1 MTILNHIDDK
11 TLVNFK
17 ETRRINV
24 NFYGRC
30 PIFWL
35 GITGTQ
41 RYNCILG
48 ELWDVLKYIV
58 RETPIEVVKE
68 LAMVV
73 YQFSNTMMASLLR
86 STKPINLI
94 L

>member
-30 PIFWL
+30 PIFWF

-41 RYNCILG
+41 MYNCILG

-73 YQFSNTMMASLLR
+73 YQFPNTMMALLR
-86 STKPINLI
+86 ITKSINLI
-94 L
+94 Q